1 YNVLNPFNNQISQLS
16 YEKGNPFLRPEI
28 VNNLE
33 LGYTLAYRYNFKLA
47 YSRTTDQITRLIAP
61 DTEDPRAG
69 FITWANL
76 ADQTVLSLS
85 VSAPVQIT
93 KWWNAYF
100 NASGSH
106 LDNQADY
113 GNGAVVDVQAFNYVI
128 FQQHTFDLP
137 LELKAEVSGY
147 YSGPGVWGGVFLY
160 ESNWGLNL
168 GLQRK
173 FLQERLNVRL
183 SAEDL
188 FYENGW
194 DGYSDFNGLL
204 SYGGGRWDSRRIS
217 LSLGYRFG
225 NDNVKSRK
233 RKTGIEA
240 EAGRVGGD

>member
-1 YNVLNPFNNQISQLS
+1 
-16 YEKGNPFLRPEI
+16 
-28 VNNLE
+28 
-33 LGYTLAYRYNFKLA
+33 
-47 YSRTTDQITRLIAP
+47 
-61 DTEDPRAG
+61 
-69 FITWANL
+69 
-76 ADQTVLSLS
+76 
-85 VSAPVQIT
+85 
-93 KWWNAYF
+93 
-100 NASGSH
+100 
-106 LDNQADY
+106 
-113 GNGAVVDVQAFNYVI
+113 VVDVQAFNYVI

-137 LELKAEVSGY
+137 LDLKAEVSGY

-194 DGYSDFNGLL
+194 DGYSNFNGLL